1 MMKLEKC
8 KEKGRRKQDN
18 IMFQQDQKGF
28 FRKVEGKEA
37 HEGEMLEME
46 KYIRFL
52 GGIWEI
58 EERMANR
65 AWM

>member
-1 MMKLEKC
+1 
-8 KEKGRRKQDN
+8 
-18 IMFQQDQKGF
+18 MFQQDQKGF